1 MRRIKFPVIFLA
13 IVASALLL
21 SFLISTGI
29 SLVKGIMHP
38 REYTEQVEK
47 YSAEYNIPDYIVYA
61 IIDVE
66 SNFDPL
72 ASSGKAYGLMQMTP
86 ATFRWLSSNEHL
98 GDNLYTTSLFD
109 PDISIRYGCYYLRY
123 LFDKFQNWE
132 TVFAAYNAGE
142 GNVTKWL
149 SSSEY
154 SDGSGAL
161 TKIPFKETRAY
172 VKKVNN
178 AIAYYKLHTK

>member
-1 MRRIKFPVIFLA
+1 MRRIKFPVLFLA
-13 IVASALLL
+13 VVAASLLL
-21 SFLISTGI
+21 SLLINMGI
-29 SLVKGIMHP
+29 SIVRGILHP
-38 REYTEQVEK
+38 HEYTEQVEK

-72 ASSGKAYGLMQMTP
+72 ASSGEAYGLMQMTP

-98 GDNLYTTSLFD
+98 GDNLYTTSLFE

-123 LFDKFQNWE
+123 LFDKFQKLD
-132 TVFAAYNAGE
+132 TVLAAYNAGE

-149 SSSEY
+149 NNPEY
-154 SDGSGAL
+154 SNGDGTL
-161 TKIPFKETRAY
+161 KKIPFKETRSY
-172 VKKVNN
+172 VKKVNQ
-178 AIAYYKLHTK
+178 AIEYYKSHTK